1 MMRSSGSSGT
11 SRGSTGSGGPSESRA
26 SSGSW
31 GSRRITRRLALIV
44 AVVLVCG
51 LVWGLAAALAAS
63 SSPSPASG
71 KVVLKIGWT
80 SEPDNLNPFVGWATT
95 TYEIWTI
102 NYNFLF
108 GFDGQSMRPTL
119 SLADQ
124 FPTKANG
131 GISADGKVWTIH
143 LRPGVK
149 WSDGQP
155 LTAAD
160 VAFTYNYIVKNHM
173 ANLALTTTGIASA
186 KEIDPTTVQIICS
199 QPKANMESI
208 FLPILPK
215 HIWEHVSPQAA
226 ATTFLNSPPIV
237 GSGPFYTTAF
247 KKGSYV
253 EMQRNPYYWGKK
265 PTVDQIY
272 FEMYQNPDT
281 MVQDLKS
288 GVLDGAWGIPVA
300 QFSQLKA
307 MSSIHTIAYNFFNWD
322 YLDLNC
328 SSLSS
333 STGNPVLRD
342 ASFRTALNYAI
353 DRATLAKVAYDGLAA
368 PATTIMPPDT
378 WSDPDYHWQ
387 PPADEAYTFDI
398 AKANQMLTAAGYPLK
413 NGVRLNKQGKPI
425 TLRLATT
432 TDFQQGQVE
441 AKLIAG
447 WFQQLGLKI
456 TLQVMDDGAFL
467 ARMFN
472 YKGTTFAPDF
482 DMALSDWAG
491 YGDPGETLTSF
502 TTAEI
507 GATNEPA
514 WSNAT
519 FDKLN
524 VEQSAALDPAT
535 RQNLIWQM
543 QQIFYQ
549 QSPQLV
555 LVYPQYL
562 EAYNISHWTGWT
574 PMFHGRGPA
583 FVTTATVDSYVNLM
597 PRTGSSSSGGGAK
610 GLWIVVAVVVIVV
623 AGGLVVWTMRRRRLM
638 AEEA

>member
-1 MMRSSGSSGT
+1 MKRSRSSGS
-11 SRGSTGSGGPSESRA
+11 
-26 SSGSW
+26 
-31 GSRRITRRLALIV
+31 RRPTTNRLLLIV
-44 AVVLVCG
+44 ALILVVG
-51 LVWGLAAALAAS
+51 LVWGLTAALADS
-63 SSPSPASG
+63 SSPAPATG

-95 TYEIWTI
+95 TYEIWTV

-119 SLADQ
+119 SLAAE
-124 FPTKANG
+124 FPTRQNG
-131 GISADGKVWTIH
+131 GLSADGKVWTIH

-160 VAFTYNYIVKNHM
+160 VAFTYNYVVKNHM
-173 ANLALTTTGIASA
+173 ANMALTTVGITGA
-186 KEIDPTTVQIICS
+186 KEIDPTTVRITCS
-199 QPKANMESI
+199 QPKADMESI

-215 HIWEHVSPQAA
+215 HVWQHVSPQAA
-226 ATTFLNSPPIV
+226 GTTYDNKPPIV

-247 KKGSYV
+247 KKGAYV
-253 EMQRNPYYWGKK
+253 EMTRNPYYWGKK
-265 PTVDQIY
+265 PTVDKLY
-272 FEMYQNPDT
+272 FEMYQNADT

-288 GVLDGAWGIPVA
+288 GVLDGAWGIPEA
-300 QFSQLKA
+300 QFSQLK
-307 MSSIHTIAYNFFNWD
+307 SLSGIHTIAYNFFNWD
-322 YLDLNC
+322 YVDLNC
-328 SSLSS
+328 STLAG

-342 ASFRTALNYAI
+342 ARFRDALNYAI
-353 DRATLAKVAYDGLAA
+353 DRTTLAKVGYDGLAA

-378 WSDPDYHWQ
+378 WANPDYHWQ
-387 PPADEAYTFDI
+387 PPAGTAYTFDV
-398 AKANQMLTAAGYPLK
+398 AKANQLLDAAGYTRGS
-413 NGVRLNKQGKPI
+413 NGLRLSKGKPI

-432 TDFQQGQVE
+432 TDFPQGQVE

-447 WFQQLGLKI
+447 WFKKLGLKI
-456 TLQVMDDGAFL
+456 NLSVMDNGAFL

-472 YKGTTFAPDF
+472 FKGATFAPDF

-502 TTAEI
+502 TTAQI
-507 GATNEPA
+507 GGTNEPA
-514 WSNAT
+514 WSNAA

-524 VEQSAALDPAT
+524 VQQAAALDPTA
-535 RQNLIWQM
+535 RRDLIWQM

-549 QSPQLV
+549 QTPQIV
-555 LVYPQYL
+555 LVYPRYL
-562 EAYNISHWTGWT
+562 QAYNTSRWTGWT

-583 FVTTATVDSYVNLM
+583 FVTTATVDSYVNLV
-597 PRTGSSSSGGGAK
+597 PRSGSSSGSGAK
-610 GLWIVVAVVVIVV
+610 GLWIVIAVAVVVV
-623 AGGLVVWTMRRRRLM
+623 AAGVGWWARRRQRAT